1 MGNFFKTVKESLNK
15 DVNQKKKVENLVFF
29 LILLVIVVIAI
40 NLIWNPKEDKNNN
53 NTIINSE
60 KQFVSQSTNTT
71 TLANEDNVTNNQN
84 QEYILKSDL
93 EKILSNIEGAGK
105 VQVMIT
111 YTESSEIKAM
121 FNENVKE
128 STTEE
133 TDSSG
138 GVRTILQT
146 DSSKEVVYTEDSG
159 KKIPITEKVIMPKIE
174 GAIILAE
181 GANDANIKNNIIMA
195 VEAVT
200 GLSTHKIQVFKLGA
214 NGDA

>member
-1 MGNFFKTVKESLNK
+1 MGDFLEKVKKSFNK
-15 DVNQKKKVENLVFF
+15 DSSQKKKIENLVFF
-29 LILLVIVVIAI
+29 LILLIIVVIAI
-40 NLIWNPKEDKNNN
+40 NLIWNPKENENS

-60 KQFVSQSTNTT
+60 KQFVSQDSNSIV
-71 TLANEDNVTNNQN
+71 LAEQDNVTNIQN
-84 QEYILKSDL
+84 QEYILKKDL

-133 TDSSG
+133 TDSTG
-138 GVRTILQT
+138 GVRTISQT
-146 DSSKEVVYTEDSG
+146 DSSKEVVYTEDDG
-159 KKIPITEKVIMPKIE
+159 KKLPITEKVIMPKIE

-181 GANDANIKNNIIMA
+181 GANDASIKNNIILA

-200 GLSTHKIQVFKLGA
+200 GLSTHKIQVFKLGS
-214 NGDA
+214 N

>member
-1 MGNFFKTVKESLNK
+1 MGNFFKTIKESLNK
-15 DVNQKKKVENLVFF
+15 DVNQKKKIENLVFF

-40 NLIWNPKEDKNNN
+40 NLIWNPKEDKNSN

-60 KQFVSQSTNTT
+60 KQFVSQTTNTT

-181 GANDANIKNNIIMA
+181 GAEDANIKNNIIMA

-200 GLSTHKIQVFKLGA
+200 GLSTHKIQVFKLGQ
-214 NGDA
+214 N